1 MGFTTPDLCDAYPGL
16 VQVVEPVFHAYGA
29 ETAFSGPIETIKV
42 FEDNALIC
50 QILETA
56 GEGRVL
62 VVDGGGSLRCALVGG
77 RLAYLARTNGW
88 SGLLINGAVRD
99 AAELN
104 QVPIGIR
111 ALNTVPRRSEKQGKG
126 ERGGVV
132 VFAGAT
138 FGRHKYLY
146 ADDDGILVA
155 ERNLL
160 A

>member
-1 MGFTTPDLCDAYPGL
+1 MGFTTPDLCDAYPDL
-16 VQVVEPVFHAYGA
+16 VQVVEPMFRAFGA
-29 ETAFSGPIETIKV
+29 ETTFSGPVETLKV
-42 FEDNALIC
+42 FEDNALVR
-50 QILETA
+50 QVLESA
-56 GEGRVL
+56 GDGRVL
-62 VVDGGGSLRCALVGG
+62 VVDGGASLRCALLGG

-111 ALNTVPRRSEKQGKG
+111 ALNTVPRRSEKNGTG
-126 ERGGVV
+126 ERGGTV

-138 FGRHKYLY
+138 FERDNYLY

>member
-1 MGFTTPDLCDAYPGL
+1 MGFTTPDLCDAYPDL
-16 VQVVEPVFHAYGA
+16 VQVVEPVFRPYGA
-29 ETAFSGPIETIKV
+29 ETTFSGPVETLKV
-42 FEDNALIC
+42 FEDNALVR
-50 QILETA
+50 QVLETP

-62 VVDGGGSLRCALVGG
+62 VVDGGGSLRCALLGG
-77 RLAYLARTNGW
+77 RLAYLAHANGW

-111 ALNTVPRRSEKQGKG
+111 ALNAVPRRSEKHGTG
-126 ERGGVV
+126 ERGGTVA
-132 VFAGAT
+132 FAGAT
-138 FGRHKYLY
+138 FGRNRYVY

>member
-1 MGFTTPDLCDAYPGL
+1 MGFTTPDLCDAYPDL
-16 VQVVEPVFHAYGA
+16 VQVVEPMFRAYGA
-29 ETAFSGPIETIKV
+29 ETTFSGPVETLKV
-42 FEDNALIC
+42 FEDNALVR
-50 QILETA
+50 QVLETA
-56 GEGRVL
+56 GDGRVL
-62 VVDGGGSLRCALVGG
+62 VVDGGASLRCALLGG

-111 ALNTVPRRSEKQGKG
+111 ALNTVPRRSEKNGTG
-126 ERGGVV
+126 ERGGMV

-138 FGRHKYLY
+138 FERHKFLY
-146 ADDDGILVA
+146 ADDDGVLVA